1 MAYLNKE
8 QYEYR
13 REAAAA
19 RNVKN
24 EKIAVDNG
32 MTEQQADLISRLCSL
47 RHELHCSMD
56 DIVKGND
63 VAEDIRERF
72 ASLEDKMEESGLPE
86 FGVSG
91 WLEDLDDMDGLMYY
105 YGEDVPEDHD
115 SDEFKDWYNEEYQR
129 IYNELSNIHDSIEHY
144 LKEIDEKYKTS
155 FCPTGALRNF

>member
-105 YGEDVPEDHD
+105 YGEGVPEDHD
-115 SDEFKDWYNEEYQR
+115 SDEFKEWYNNEYKR
-129 IYNELSNIHDSIEHY
+129 VYDELSELHDSIEKY

>member
-1 MAYLNKE
+1 
-8 QYEYR
+8 
-13 REAAAA
+13 
-19 RNVKN
+19 
-24 EKIAVDNG
+24 

-105 YGEDVPEDHD
+105 YGEGVPEAHD
-115 SDEFKDWYNEEYQR
+115 SDEFKEWYNNEYKR
-129 IYNELSNIHDSIEHY
+129 VYDELSELHDSIEKY

>member
-105 YGEDVPEDHD
+105 YGEGVPEAHD
-115 SDEFKDWYNEEYQR
+115 SDEFKEWYNNEYKR
-129 IYNELSNIHDSIEHY
+129 VYDELSELHDSIEKY

>member
-19 RNVKN
+19 RNAKN
-24 EKIAVDNG
+24 ESVAVENG

-63 VAEDIRERF
+63 GARDICKAF
-72 ASLEDKMEESGLPE
+72 ASLEDKMEKSGLPE

-91 WLEDLDDMDGLMYY
+91 QLEDMDDMDGLTYY

-115 SDEFKDWYNEEYQR
+115 SDEFKEWYNREYKR
-129 IYNELSNIHDSIEHY
+129 VYDELSELHDSIEKY

>member
-19 RNVKN
+19 RNAKN
-24 EKIAVDNG
+24 ESVAVENG

-63 VAEDIRERF
+63 GARDICKAF
-72 ASLEDKMEESGLPE
+72 ASLEDKMEKVVCLSSVFL
-86 FGVSG
+86 VS
-91 WLEDLDDMDGLMYY
+91 WRTWTIWT
-105 YGEDVPEDHD
+105 V
-115 SDEFKDWYNEEYQR
+115 
-129 IYNELSNIHDSIEHY
+129 
-144 LKEIDEKYKTS
+144 
-155 FCPTGALRNF
+155 